1 MEFTLVILTFV
12 GFQIILSLGLNL
24 QWGIAGLLNLAYIG
38 FMAAGAYVTAV
49 LVLPRSTLAGGTNYV
64 LGLDWPFWAGMLGGI
79 AAAGA
84 LALVVGFVVLGRRLE
99 AEYFAI
105 LSLVVVIA
113 MSTFISEQAGLFN
126 GVEGLINI
134 PQPFGESLSSSA
146 YGGLFLLLVAVL
158 AALVYVLAQRVQRS
172 PFGRLGRAIRED
184 ETAVQVFGKD
194 PIRAKLKIFVLG
206 GMVAGLAGSLTVLY
220 VGAFAPAS
228 WAVGETIFALSC
240 IMVGGSGNMLG
251 GAVASAVIV
260 TLFVQVP
267 SLVHIAASNPEVLAE
282 VQVMA
287 TAILLIV
294 VMRWRPDGLF
304 REPVGSVARLERRGG
319 LARAA
324 RPSASP
330 AAAQPASRPA
340 AAALALGVT
349 AEARPDASPQAG
361 VNGAAPPGSGA
372 APALEVRAVTKRFGG
387 VTAVDDCSFTVP
399 DGAIIGLVGPNGSG
413 KSTLVEV
420 ISGFLPPN
428 GGHVLVGGRDVTS
441 WTPSRRASVGLTRTF
456 QSARVWAKL
465 TVTENLL
472 AAAPGTGREAL
483 WRGVLRP
490 GATARADAVFLREAE
505 ETLHAVGLWPARDQ
519 LAGELSGGQ
528 RRLLEF
534 ARIVMS
540 RAKVALLDEPLA
552 GVNPVMG
559 DTIVEQIRQL
569 NTVRGVTVLLV
580 EHNLKIVSA
589 LCPVV
594 LAMDAGQIVAQG
606 SVQSLASS
614 EAFAE
619 AYLGKRATKSAEEQE
634 RPHR

>member
-1 MEFTLVILTFV
+1 MEYILVILTFV

-24 QWGIAGLLNLAYIG
+24 QWGIAGMLNLAYIG
-38 FMAAGAYVTAV
+38 FMAAGAYVTAI
-49 LVLPRSTLAGGTNYV
+49 LVLPKATLASGTSYI
-64 LGLDWPFWAGMLGGI
+64 LGLQWPFWAGMLGGI

-105 LSLVVVIA
+105 LTLVVVIGL
-113 MSTFISEQAGLFN
+113 STVVSGQANLFN

-134 PQPFGESLSSSA
+134 PQPFGGSLSTTS
-146 YGGLFLLLVAVL
+146 YGTLYLLMVAAFAVI
-158 AALVYVLAQRVQRS
+158 VFVLAQRVQRS
-172 PFGRLGRAIRED
+172 PFGRLGRAVRED
-184 ETAVQVFGKD
+184 ETALQVFGKD
-194 PIRAKLKIFVLG
+194 PFRAKLKIFVLG

-228 WAVGETIFALSC
+228 WTVGETIFALSC
-240 IMVGGSGNMLG
+240 IMVGGSGNMFG
-251 GAVASAVIV
+251 GALASAIIV

-294 VMRWRPDGLF
+294 VMRWRPDGLL
-304 REPVGSVARLERRGG
+304 REPVGSVTTLERRDHLETGPRRSVG
-319 LARAA
+319 ETA
-324 RPSASP
+324 RPEPVVSEPLGRLAVG
-330 AAAQPASRPA
+330 SRP
-340 AAALALGVT
+340 GPPS
-349 AEARPDASPQAG
+349 RAG
-361 VNGAAPPGSGA
+361 VNGVALRDSAEAAT
-372 APALEVRAVTKRFGG
+372 ALEVRDVTKRFGG
-387 VTAVDDCSFTVP
+387 VTAVDDCSFQLPAGGIV
-399 DGAIIGLVGPNGSG
+399 GLVGPNGSG

-420 ISGFLPPN
+420 IAGFQAADSGRV
-428 GGHVLVGGRDVTS
+428 VLGGRDITR
-441 WTPSRRASVGLTRTF
+441 WTPSRRAGIGLTRTF
-456 QSARVWAKL
+456 QSARVWSKL

-472 AAAPGTGREAL
+472 VAAPGLRREAL

-490 GATARADAVFLREAE
+490 YATARGEAGTLRRAE
-505 ETLHAVGLWPARDQ
+505 DTLHDVGLWPMRDQ

-540 RAKVALLDEPLA
+540 GATLALLDEPLA

-569 NTVRGVTVLLV
+569 NTTRGVTVLLV
-580 EHNLKIVSA
+580 EHNLKVVSA
-589 LCPVV
+589 LCPLV
-594 LAMDAGQIVAQG
+594 LAMDAGKIVAQG
-606 SVQSLASS
+606 TVQSLASS
-614 EAFAE
+614 ESFAE
-619 AYLGKRATKSAEEQE
+619 AYLGKRAPKTPQE
-634 RPHR
+634 

>member
-38 FMAAGAYVTAV
+38 FMAAGAYVTAI
-49 LVLPRSTLAGGTNYV
+49 LVLPKSTLAGGTIYV
-64 LGLDWPFWAGMLGGI
+64 LGLGWPFWAGMLGGI

-113 MSTFISEQAGLFN
+113 MSTVISEQANLFN

-158 AALVYVLAQRVQRS
+158 AVLVYVLAQRVQRS

-194 PIRAKLKIFVLG
+194 PFRAKLKIFVLG

-267 SLVHIAASNPEVLAE
+267 SLVHIAASNPEILAE

-304 REPVGSVARLERRGG
+304 REPVGSVAKLERRGG

-330 AAAQPASRPA
+330 AAAQPAIRPA
-340 AAALALGVT
+340 AAAPALGVT
-349 AEARPDASPQAG
+349 DEARPGASPQAG
-361 VNGAAPPGSGA
+361 VNGAAPQGSGA
-372 APALEVRAVTKRFGG
+372 AAALEVRAVTKRFGG

-399 DGAIIGLVGPNGSG
+399 EGAIIGLVGPNGSG

-420 ISGFLPPN
+420 ISGFQPPN

-472 AAAPGTGREAL
+472 AAAPGAGRESL
-483 WRGVLRP
+483 WHGVLRP

-505 ETLHAVGLWPARDQ
+505 ETLHAVGLWPVRDQ

-552 GVNPVMG
+552 GVNPVMV
-559 DTIVEQIRQL
+559 DTIVEQIQQL

>member
-12 GFQIILSLGLNL
+12 GFQVILSLGLNL
-24 QWGIAGLLNLAYIG
+24 QWGIAGMLNLAYIG

-49 LVLPRSTLAGGTNYV
+49 LVLPKATLAGGTNYI
-64 LGLDWPFWAGMLGGI
+64 LGLNWPFWAGMIGGI
-79 AAAGA
+79 AAAGI

-113 MSTFISEQAGLFN
+113 MSTVLGQKADLFN

-134 PQPFGESLSSSA
+134 PQPFGESLSSTS
-146 YGGLFLLLVAVL
+146 YGALFLLLVAAL
-158 AALVYVLAQRVQRS
+158 AVIVYILAQRVQHS

-194 PIRAKLKIFVLG
+194 PFRAKLKIFVLG

-228 WAVGETIFALSC
+228 WAIGETIFALSC

-251 GAVASAVIV
+251 GALASAVIV

-287 TAILLIV
+287 TAILLIA
-294 VMRWRPDGLF
+294 VMRWRPDGLL
-304 REPVGSVARLERRGG
+304 REPVGSVAKLERRGG
-319 LARAA
+319 LGAESPEAAGAGPRLAVPEQARALTA
-324 RPSASP
+324 TSQVDRVSPAGAAASVGA
-330 AAAQPASRPA
+330 AAAQPASAEPA
-340 AAALALGVT
+340 
-349 AEARPDASPQAG
+349 
-361 VNGAAPPGSGA
+361 
-372 APALEVRAVTKRFGG
+372 ALEVRSITKRFGG
-387 VTAVDDCSFTVP
+387 VTAVDDCSFRLP
-399 DGAIIGLVGPNGSG
+399 EGAIIGLVGPNGSG

-420 ISGFLPPN
+420 ISGFQPPN

-441 WTPSRRASVGLTRTF
+441 WTPSRRAEVGLTRTF
-456 QSARVWAKL
+456 QSARVWGKL

-472 AAAPGTGREAL
+472 AAAPGTRREAL
-483 WRGVLRP
+483 WRGALRP
-490 GATARADAVFLREAE
+490 AATARADARILREAE
-505 ETLHAVGLWPARDQ
+505 DTLHAVGLWAMRDQ

-534 ARIVMS
+534 ARIVLS
-540 RAKVALLDEPLA
+540 GATLALLDEPLA

-569 NTVRGVTVLLV
+569 NSARGVTVLLV
-580 EHNLKIVSA
+580 EHNLKVVSA
-589 LCPVV
+589 LCPLV
-594 LAMDAGQIVAQG
+594 LAMDAGKIVAQG
-606 SVQSLASS
+606 TVQSLASS

-619 AYLGKRATKSAEEQE
+619 AYLGKRVSNAPEN
-634 RPHR
+634 

>member
-24 QWGIAGLLNLAYIG
+24 QWGIAGMLNLAYIG

-49 LVLPRSTLAGGTNYV
+49 LVLPKATLAGGTSYV
-64 LGLDWPFWAGMLGGI
+64 LGLQWPFWAGMLGGI

-84 LALVVGFVVLGRRLE
+84 LGLVVGVVILGRRLE

-105 LSLVVVIA
+105 LTLVIVIA
-113 MSTFISEQAGLFN
+113 MSTLLSGQPNLFN

-134 PQPFGESLSSSA
+134 PQPFGASLSSTS
-146 YGGLFLLLVAVL
+146 YGTWYLLMVAAFAAVVFVL
-158 AALVYVLAQRVQRS
+158 ARRVQRS

-184 ETAVQVFGKD
+184 ESALQVFGKD
-194 PIRAKLKIFVLG
+194 PFRAKLKIFVLG

-240 IMVGGSGNMLG
+240 IMVGGSGNMFG
-251 GAVASAVIV
+251 GALASAVIV

-267 SLVHIAASNPEVLAE
+267 SLFNIAASNPEILAE

-294 VMRWRPDGLF
+294 VMRWRPDGLL
-304 REPVGSVARLERRGG
+304 REPVGTVAKLERRGG
-319 LARAA
+319 LETAPRPSSTGAA
-324 RPSASP
+324 GLRPSAGEQPNRPTPGSSP
-330 AAAQPASRPA
+330 IPVSRTPANVVPQVRS
-340 AAALALGVT
+340 
-349 AEARPDASPQAG
+349 AEATA
-361 VNGAAPPGSGA
+361 
-372 APALEVRAVTKRFGG
+372 ALEVRGITKRFGG
-387 VTAVDDCSFTVP
+387 ITAVDDCSFRLPLGGIV
-399 DGAIIGLVGPNGSG
+399 GLVGPNGSG
-413 KSTLVEV
+413 KSTLVETIAGFV
-420 ISGFLPPN
+420 TPDSGR
-428 GGHVLVGGRDVTS
+428 VLIGGRDVTR
-441 WTPSRRASVGLTRTF
+441 WTPARRAGIGLTRTF
-456 QSARVWAKL
+456 QSARVWNKL

-472 AAAPGTGREAL
+472 VAAPGSGREAL
-483 WRGVLRP
+483 WRGVFRP
-490 GATARADAVFLREAE
+490 YATAHADAVVLRRAE
-505 ETLHAVGLWPARDQ
+505 ETLHEVGLWPVRDQ

-540 RAKVALLDEPLA
+540 GATVALLDEPLA

-559 DTIVEQIRQL
+559 DTIVEQIRHL
-569 NTVRGVTVLLV
+569 NSTRGVTILLV
-580 EHNLKIVSA
+580 EHNLKVVSA
-589 LCPVV
+589 LCPHV
-594 LAMDAGQIVAQG
+594 LAMDAGKVVAEG
-606 SVQSLASS
+606 TVQSLATS

-619 AYLGKRATKSAEEQE
+619 AYLGKRAPKTPQD
-634 RPHR
+634 